1 MPRRESANSLNWYYL
16 TISNFG
22 RGEREVRCIVN
33 GIKKLMDFFQIWEK
47 VLEQLYKRDTN
58 EE

>member
-22 RGEREVRCIVN
+22 DREREARCIVN
-33 GIKKLMDFFQIWEK
+33 ELHKQK
-47 VLEQLYKRDTN
+47 
-58 EE
+58 

>member
-33 GIKKLMDFFQIWEK
+33 GIKKLMDFFPNLGESPGAII
-47 VLEQLYKRDTN
+47 
-58 EE
+58 